1 MNHQSSYKAPRSERT
16 SSTGSSYTT
25 RSHRN
30 KKKNPYTRTSWKD
43 NPVLRNLIF
52 FVLPVLVINGLIF
65 FFAVYTP
72 KVELDIGDTTDYKS
86 VDVTVRVHS
95 LLPLKNSSITLDSA
109 PLEMERD
116 GQTYTATLTANGVVE
131 VTAESINGMS
141 RTVFEHVMV
150 LDDTAP
156 TVDEDYTLN
165 SNFLTITVSDS
176 LSGVNYDELYGR
188 DEDGERVEPTSID
201 QETGTV
207 VFPMSGNTITVHIED
222 FVGNAAEPSYSIRI
236 EGLEEDA
243 EENEEDSAENSE
255 DEEDDSESTRSTTA
269 ARETTRSTTA
279 ARETTRSTT
288 AARETTRSTTAARE
302 TTRSTTA
309 ARETTRSTTAA
320 RETTRSTTAAR
331 ETTAASTTAASTTA
345 ASTTAAPSTS
355 ASTTA
360 ASTTQAQGPGVS
372 STTASQ
378 AAEPI
383 SPDSSGQTDTIIP
396 LD

>member
-52 FVLPVLVINGLIF
+52 FVLPFLVINGLIF

-269 ARETTRSTTA
+269 ARETT
-279 ARETTRSTT
+279 
-288 AARETTRSTTAARE
+288 
-302 TTRSTTA
+302 
-309 ARETTRSTTAA
+309 
-320 RETTRSTTAAR
+320 
-331 ETTAASTTAASTTA
+331 AASTTAASTTA

>member
-52 FVLPVLVINGLIF
+52 FVLPFLVINGLIF

-176 LSGVNYDELYGR
+176 LSGVNYDEFYGR

-243 EENEEDSAENSE
+243 EENEDDSAENSE
-255 DEEDDSESTRSTTA
+255 DEEDDSES
-269 ARETTRSTTA
+269 
-279 ARETTRSTT
+279 TRSTT

-396 LD
+396 LT

>member
-52 FVLPVLVINGLIF
+52 FVLPFLVINGLIF

-309 ARETTRSTTAA
+309 ARETT
-320 RETTRSTTAAR
+320 
-331 ETTAASTTAASTTA
+331 AASTTAASTTA

>member
-52 FVLPVLVINGLIF
+52 FVLPFLVINGLIF

-243 EENEEDSAENSE
+243 EENGEDSAENSE
-255 DEEDDSESTRSTTA
+255 DEEDDSES
-269 ARETTRSTTA
+269 
-279 ARETTRSTT
+279 TRSTT

>member
-43 NPVLRNLIF
+43 NPILRNLIF
-52 FVLPVLVINGLIF
+52 FVLPFLVINGLIF

-72 KVELDIGDTTDYKS
+72 KVELDVGDTTDYKS
-86 VDVTVRVHS
+86 VDVTVRIHS

-309 ARETTRSTTAA
+309 ARETT
-320 RETTRSTTAAR
+320 
-331 ETTAASTTAASTTA
+331 AASTTAASTTA

>member
-1 MNHQSSYKAPRSERT
+1 
-16 SSTGSSYTT
+16 
-25 RSHRN
+25 
-30 KKKNPYTRTSWKD
+30 
-43 NPVLRNLIF
+43 
-52 FVLPVLVINGLIF
+52 
-65 FFAVYTP
+65 
-72 KVELDIGDTTDYKS
+72 
-86 VDVTVRVHS
+86 
-95 LLPLKNSSITLDSA
+95 
-109 PLEMERD
+109 
-116 GQTYTATLTANGVVE
+116 
-131 VTAESINGMS
+131 
-141 RTVFEHVMV
+141 MV

-279 ARETTRSTT
+279 ARETT
-288 AARETTRSTTAARE
+288 
-302 TTRSTTA
+302 
-309 ARETTRSTTAA
+309 
-320 RETTRSTTAAR
+320 
-331 ETTAASTTAASTTA
+331 AASTTAASTTA

>member
-52 FVLPVLVINGLIF
+52 FVLPFLVINGLIF

-320 RETTRSTTAAR
+320 S
-331 ETTAASTTAASTTA
+331 TA

>member
-52 FVLPVLVINGLIF
+52 FVLPFLVINGLIF

-86 VDVTVRVHS
+86 VDVTVRIHS

-279 ARETTRSTT
+279 ARETT
-288 AARETTRSTTAARE
+288 
-302 TTRSTTA
+302 
-309 ARETTRSTTAA
+309 
-320 RETTRSTTAAR
+320 
-331 ETTAASTTAASTTA
+331 AASTTAASTTA

>member
-43 NPVLRNLIF
+43 NPILRNLIF
-52 FVLPVLVINGLIF
+52 FVLPFLVINGLIF

-72 KVELDIGDTTDYKS
+72 KVELDVGDTTDYKS
-86 VDVTVRVHS
+86 VDVTVRIHS

-116 GQTYTATLTANGVVE
+116 GSTYTATLTANGVVE
-131 VTAESINGMS
+131 VTAESINGMT

-309 ARETTRSTTAA
+309 ARETT
-320 RETTRSTTAAR
+320 
-331 ETTAASTTAASTTA
+331 AASTTAASTTA

-396 LD
+396 LT

>member
-52 FVLPVLVINGLIF
+52 FVLPFLVINGLIF

-243 EENEEDSAENSE
+243 EENEDDSAENSE
-255 DEEDDSESTRSTTA
+255 DEEDDSES
-269 ARETTRSTTA
+269 
-279 ARETTRSTT
+279 TRSTT

-396 LD
+396 LT

>member
-1 MNHQSSYKAPRSERT
+1 
-16 SSTGSSYTT
+16 
-25 RSHRN
+25 
-30 KKKNPYTRTSWKD
+30 
-43 NPVLRNLIF
+43 
-52 FVLPVLVINGLIF
+52 
-65 FFAVYTP
+65 
-72 KVELDIGDTTDYKS
+72 
-86 VDVTVRVHS
+86 
-95 LLPLKNSSITLDSA
+95 
-109 PLEMERD
+109 MERD
-116 GQTYTATLTANGVVE
+116 GSTYTATLTANGVVE
-131 VTAESINGMS
+131 VTAESINGMT

-255 DEEDDSESTRSTTA
+255 DEEDDSESTRSTH
-269 ARETTRSTTA
+269 RSEGKPPVSTTRSERKTTA
-279 ARETTRSTT
+279 PLPQRGKPPAPPPQRGNPPAPPPQQEKPPAPPPQS
-288 AARETTRSTTAARE
+288 
-302 TTRSTTA
+302 
-309 ARETTRSTTAA
+309 
-320 RETTRSTTAAR
+320 R

-345 ASTTAAPSTS
+345 ASTTAGSFH
-355 ASTTA
+355 
-360 ASTTQAQGPGVS
+360 
-372 STTASQ
+372 
-378 AAEPI
+378 I
-383 SPDSSGQTDTIIP
+383 SFY
-396 LD
+396 

>member
-52 FVLPVLVINGLIF
+52 FVLPFLVINGLIF

-72 KVELDIGDTTDYKS
+72 KVELDVGDTTDYKS
-86 VDVTVRVHS
+86 VDVTVRIHS

-116 GQTYTATLTANGVVE
+116 GSTYTATLTANGVVE

-243 EENEEDSAENSE
+243 EENEDDSAENSE
-255 DEEDDSESTRSTTA
+255 DEEDDSES
-269 ARETTRSTTA
+269 
-279 ARETTRSTT
+279 TRSTT

-396 LD
+396 LT

>member
-30 KKKNPYTRTSWKD
+30 KKKNPYPRTCWKD
-43 NPVLRNLIF
+43 NPILRNLIF
-52 FVLPVLVINGLIF
+52 FVLPFLVINGLIF

-72 KVELDIGDTTDYKS
+72 KVELDVGDTTDYKS
-86 VDVTVRVHS
+86 VDVTVRIHS

-109 PLEMERD
+109 PLEIERD
-116 GQTYTATLTANGVVE
+116 GSTYTATLTANGVVE
-131 VTAESINGMS
+131 VTAESINGMT

-309 ARETTRSTTAA
+309 ARETT
-320 RETTRSTTAAR
+320 
-331 ETTAASTTAASTTA
+331 AASTTAASTTA

-396 LD
+396 LT

>member
-52 FVLPVLVINGLIF
+52 FVLPFLVINGLIF

-72 KVELDIGDTTDYKS
+72 KVELDVGDTTDYKS
-86 VDVTVRVHS
+86 VDVTVRIHS

-116 GQTYTATLTANGVVE
+116 GSTYTATLTANGVVE
-131 VTAESINGMS
+131 VTAESINGMT

-309 ARETTRSTTAA
+309 ARETT
-320 RETTRSTTAAR
+320 
-331 ETTAASTTAASTTA
+331 AASTTAASTTA

>member
-43 NPVLRNLIF
+43 NPILRNLIF
-52 FVLPVLVINGLIF
+52 FVLPFLVINGLIF

-86 VDVTVRVHS
+86 VDVTVRIHS

-309 ARETTRSTTAA
+309 ARETT
-320 RETTRSTTAAR
+320 
-331 ETTAASTTAASTTA
+331 AASTTAASTTA

>member
-43 NPVLRNLIF
+43 NPILRNLIF
-52 FVLPVLVINGLIF
+52 FVLPFLVINGLIF

-72 KVELDIGDTTDYKS
+72 KVELDVGDTTDYKS
-86 VDVTVRVHS
+86 VDVTVRIHS

-116 GQTYTATLTANGVVE
+116 GSTYTATLTANGVVE
-131 VTAESINGMS
+131 VTAESINGMT

-309 ARETTRSTTAA
+309 ARETT
-320 RETTRSTTAAR
+320 
-331 ETTAASTTAASTTA
+331 AASTTAASTTA

>member
-43 NPVLRNLIF
+43 NPILRNLIF
-52 FVLPVLVINGLIF
+52 FVLPFLVINGLIF

-72 KVELDIGDTTDYKS
+72 KVELDVGDTTDYKS
-86 VDVTVRVHS
+86 VDVTVRIHS

-116 GQTYTATLTANGVVE
+116 GSTYTATLTANGVVE
-131 VTAESINGMS
+131 VTAESINGMT

-156 TVDEDYTLN
+156 TVDEVYTLN

-309 ARETTRSTTAA
+309 ARETT
-320 RETTRSTTAAR
+320 
-331 ETTAASTTAASTTA
+331 AASTTAASTTA

>member
-52 FVLPVLVINGLIF
+52 FVLPFLVINGLIF

-86 VDVTVRVHS
+86 VDVTVRIHS

-116 GQTYTATLTANGVVE
+116 GSTYTATLTANGVVE
-131 VTAESINGMS
+131 VTAESINGMT

-309 ARETTRSTTAA
+309 ARETT
-320 RETTRSTTAAR
+320 
-331 ETTAASTTAASTTA
+331 AASTTAASTTA

>member
-52 FVLPVLVINGLIF
+52 FVLPFLVINGLIF

-309 ARETTRSTTAA
+309 ARETT
-320 RETTRSTTAAR
+320 
-331 ETTAASTTAASTTA
+331 AASTTAVSTTA

>member
-52 FVLPVLVINGLIF
+52 FVLPFLVINGLIF

-72 KVELDIGDTTDYKS
+72 KVELDVGDTTDYNS
-86 VDVTVRVHS
+86 VDVTVRIHS

-309 ARETTRSTTAA
+309 ARETT
-320 RETTRSTTAAR
+320 
-331 ETTAASTTAASTTA
+331 AASTTAASTTA

>member
-52 FVLPVLVINGLIF
+52 FVLPFLVINGLIF

-86 VDVTVRVHS
+86 VDVTVRIHS

-309 ARETTRSTTAA
+309 ARETT
-320 RETTRSTTAAR
+320 
-331 ETTAASTTAASTTA
+331 AASTTAASTTA

>member
-52 FVLPVLVINGLIF
+52 FVLPFLVINGLIF

-279 ARETTRSTT
+279 ARG
-288 AARETTRSTTAARE
+288 

>member
-43 NPVLRNLIF
+43 NPILRNLIF
-52 FVLPVLVINGLIF
+52 FVLPFLVINGLIF

-72 KVELDIGDTTDYKS
+72 KVELDVGDTTDYKS
-86 VDVTVRVHS
+86 VDVTVRIHS

-116 GQTYTATLTANGVVE
+116 GSTYTATLTANGVVE

-302 TTRSTTA
+302 TT
-309 ARETTRSTTAA
+309 
-320 RETTRSTTAAR
+320 
-331 ETTAASTTAASTTA
+331 AASTTAASTTA

>member
-16 SSTGSSYTT
+16 SSSGSSYTT

-43 NPVLRNLIF
+43 NPILRNLIF
-52 FVLPVLVINGLIF
+52 FVLPFLVINGLIF

-72 KVELDIGDTTDYKS
+72 KVELDVGDTTDYKS
-86 VDVTVRVHS
+86 VDVTVRIHS

-116 GQTYTATLTANGVVE
+116 GSTYTATLTANGVVE
-131 VTAESINGMS
+131 VTAESINGMT

-309 ARETTRSTTAA
+309 ARETT
-320 RETTRSTTAAR
+320 
-331 ETTAASTTAASTTA
+331 AASTTAASTTA